1 MSLVQRIV
9 GGFVILL
16 LALLTIVLVSYISIS
31 KIQDDLNQVT
41 NETLPV
47 SQKANNIKIDILQ
60 QNQNVMSIF
69 STNKV
74 DVVNQ
79 LESEFKTYDQQVVEI
94 LGAIPKHVI
103 NANEVLSREYDAIG
117 KVRQQYVEQATAL
130 FALQRS
136 DIQVEQKINSQLR
149 IMSNIERRLTY
160 YLGKYAKRTY
170 LGEEFTLTMQ
180 GLDREVKQV
189 LIAFNSYLVN
199 GNTKQLVND
208 IEGMDVVI
216 EKRYKTIKQIDS
228 DIGKVFSLML
238 VPLVKELRDPDGLYN
253 LYRLDNQNSLQI
265 EQLLDQTKTSIST
278 LLSSVNAFVD
288 QSQMI
293 VQKAQQNT
301 DSNIG
306 VIQTTTM
313 LVSAIALI
321 IAIILPLWIAT
332 WIKNTLAKFREALL
346 TMTQGDLRVEFEHSA
361 KNEFGEL
368 GGYLNGLAEN
378 LRGVFSSLTQA
389 ADELT
394 RVADRNAGVSDT
406 TTKAV
411 SQQRR
416 LLETTAS
423 AMTEMEC
430 SVAEVAQRAQDT
442 MMAAEQANEQV
453 TEVGVSIKQ
462 AISNIKEQAEQI
474 EKTSKTAIELN
485 EYGRKIDSIIETIQ
499 DIAEQTNLLALNA
512 AIEAARAGEQGRGF
526 AVVADEVRS
535 LASRTKKSTEEI
547 QNMIEIMQK
556 LIQAVV
562 ETINVNVSKN
572 ESNIAVAEQA
582 DDGLTRMSDVIGQIV
597 EMNMQIAT
605 ATEQQSTTA
614 KEISASVVHISDSAE
629 ETAQGANENAQS
641 SQSLK
646 EQSLQQRRLIEQF
659 KV

>member
-79 LESEFKTYDQQVVEI
+79 LESEFKTYDQQVIEI

-216 EKRYKTIKQIDS
+216 EKRYQTIKQIDS

>member
-103 NANEVLSREYDAIG
+103 NANEVLSREYGAIG

-216 EKRYKTIKQIDS
+216 EKRYQTIKQIDS

>member
-216 EKRYKTIKQIDS
+216 EKRYQTIKQIDS